1 MIGNQSKFSFQYWT
15 LSLSIL
21 IVKLLKS
28 FFYDVIWFIS
38 QQLSNTAKSPRTS
51 KMPLD
56 VPLVEI
62 NRQSMVPSVLSEI
75 THKEAVYAN
84 AEMYAAQMLPSA
96 FEGEDEWSIRAT
108 LQGFNRDRSRLSF
121 IVWLQLFVRNLN
133 YIQFNI
139 ISDSSLTS
147 ENLGPEIIGHR
158 DQDFWYLY
166 TFETTRK
173 MH

>member
-1 MIGNQSKFSFQYWT
+1 
-15 LSLSIL
+15 
-21 IVKLLKS
+21 
-28 FFYDVIWFIS
+28 
-38 QQLSNTAKSPRTS
+38 
-51 KMPLD
+51 MPLD

-121 IVWLQLFVRNLN
+121 IV
-133 YIQFNI
+133 
-139 ISDSSLTS
+139 
-147 ENLGPEIIGHR
+147 
-158 DQDFWYLY
+158 
-166 TFETTRK
+166 
-173 MH
+173 